1 MTSSSTTVTT
11 SPDEL
16 AYDLITYINKL
27 VTGQDSETE
36 FYAECKAMVD
46 AGDFNK
52 LVTKILESE
61 AKIFGESSDTDAEG
75 CFSIIASLIAT
86 ISDAGKR
93 KALIKQ
99 FTTIAA
105 SDKSKE
111 SAVLRLKI
119 ITNLYNLLGV
129 EHKDRYDVFMVLV
142 SYAAAA
148 GRFNLLHGCL
158 KNFNPAAWSLDLEET
173 RAVYKLLGQVTQD
186 ADSTAIRATSQ
197 SYVIKLLSTYE
208 NDAKG
213 NISEAK
219 DVAARGVVGAI
230 KTAVSSFTQN
240 ESLIEFAA
248 VKQLK
253 GDSKHG
259 KLYDLLQVFSTG
271 KVTDFVKFHKDNGK
285 YLADQGIDHD
295 EALENMRL
303 LSMCSLAAEHEEIPY
318 AVIAETLQVGD
329 DEVEEWVVR
338 TITSKLMEAKM
349 DQLRKVVSINRCAQR
364 VFGVDQWKQLGEKL
378 TTWKS
383 NVRAMLATIENAK

>member
-1 MTSSSTTVTT
+1 
-11 SPDEL
+11 
-16 AYDLITYINKL
+16 
-27 VTGQDSETE
+27 
-36 FYAECKAMVD
+36 
-46 AGDFNK
+46 
-52 LVTKILESE
+52 
-61 AKIFGESSDTDAEG
+61 
-75 CFSIIASLIAT
+75 
-86 ISDAGKR
+86 
-93 KALIKQ
+93 
-99 FTTIAA
+99 
-105 SDKSKE
+105 
-111 SAVLRLKI
+111 
-119 ITNLYNLLGV
+119 V

-349 DQLRKVVSINRCAQR
+349 DQLRKVVSI
-364 VFGVDQWKQLGEKL
+364 K
-378 TTWKS
+378 
-383 NVRAMLATIENAK
+383 